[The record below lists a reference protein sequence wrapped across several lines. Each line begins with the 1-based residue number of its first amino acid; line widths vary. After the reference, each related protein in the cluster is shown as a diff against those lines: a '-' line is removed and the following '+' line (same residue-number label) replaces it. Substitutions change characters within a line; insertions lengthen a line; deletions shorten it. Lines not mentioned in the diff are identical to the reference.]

1 MSTDDPQR
9 TPPGNGEPTRD
20 TGHAADADQVGE
32 AGQVGETG
40 AAPWTPSMPSNFG
53 TGPAAPARRYDVWL
67 GGKDNFGPDRKS
79 AKALSHVF
87 PDAALAVGENRRF
100 LHRVMQHLAALGV
113 RQFIDVGVGMPHHP
127 NVHEIAQAVDPSCRV
142 LYVDNDPVVMVNARA
157 LLTGT
162 AGGRIGYIHADL
174 RQPDTILDDP
184 AFAGTLDPGRP
195 VALLIVAVL
204 HFIPD
209 TDHPQAAVRT
219 LLDALPPGS
228 YLALTHGTTDYM
240 NPEAAAA
247 ITAMSG
253 RDHGP
258 LVPRTRTQ
266 VAAFTDGLELVEPG
280 LVPTADWHRPANST
294 ITPAQCAAYGAVAQ
308 KP

>member
-1 MSTDDPQR
+1 MSTDDPRR
-9 TPPGNGEPTRD
+9 TPPGNGES
-20 TGHAADADQVGE
+20 TGGAGQVGE
-32 AGQVGETG
+32 AG
-40 AAPWTPSMPSNFG
+40 AKPWIPSMPSSFG

-79 AKALSHVF
+79 AEKLTRVF

-100 LHRVMQHLAALGV
+100 LHRVVHHLAELGV
-113 RQFIDVGVGMPHHP
+113 RQFVDVGVGMPHHP
-127 NVHEIAQAVDPSCRV
+127 NVHDIAQAVDPSCRV
-142 LYVDNDPVVMVNARA
+142 MYVDNDPMVMVNARA

-162 AGGRIGYIHADL
+162 AEGRIGYIQADL
-174 RQPDTILDDP
+174 RQPHTILADP
-184 AFAGTLDPGRP
+184 ALAGTLDLTRP
-195 VALLIVAVL
+195 VAVLIVAVL

-209 TDHPQAAVRT
+209 IEHPQAAVRT

-228 YLALTHGTTDYM
+228 YLALSHGTTDYM
-240 NPEAAAA
+240 NPDMAAA

-258 LVPRTRTQ
+258 LVPRTRAQ

-280 LVPTADWHRPANST
+280 LVPTADWHRPTDSD
-294 ITPAQCAAYGAVAQ
+294 ITPAQCAAYGAIAQ